1 MHTEVSVLECQPHE
15 QVYAGWIYAF
25 GLYKPRWQI
34 ARHLNSD
41 WSQAVLMAKHKSES
55 AINRFGEIIA
65 AHLEAEF
72 LEDQDYVITHVPAEQ
87 DHEMFLFLEF
97 GRCAT
102 EMLADSIYLH
112 IGNRARVSLAK
123 LLIQVKPKE
132 RKQRQCATDRQRAE
146 NVGGVYA
153 VVNSTKTAGKIVILV
168 DDVLTSGAT
177 MTECARM
184 LRLAGAKS
192 VMGVALARTERM
204 RSPVFAS
211 AVSVCVAGLSHE
223 RKEKNKAD

>member
-1 MHTEVSVLECQPHE
+1 MNPEATVLECQPE
-15 QVYAGWIYAF
+15 ERVYAGWIYAF

-55 AINRFGEIIA
+55 AINRFGEVIA
-65 AHLEAEF
+65 AHLEAEL
-72 LEDQDYVITHVPAEQ
+72 LEDQNYIITHVPAEE
-87 DHEMFLFLEF
+87 DHELYLFLEV

-112 IGNRARVSLAK
+112 MKDHARVSLAK
-123 LLIQVKPKE
+123 LLIQMKPKE
-132 RKQRQCATDRQRAE
+132 RKQRQCMTDRARAA
-146 NVGGVYA
+146 NVRDIYA
-153 VVNSTKTAGKIVILV
+153 VVNSAHMAGRIVVLV

-177 MTECARM
+177 MAECARV

-204 RSPVFAS
+204 RAPVFAS
-211 AVSVCVAGLSHE
+211 GDPHGPGGDAA
-223 RKEKNKAD
+223 